1 MSDLLAP
8 QPAPVDTGHR
18 PCWPLVII
26 DVEANRRLDAATV
39 SLLVADMRARDT
51 FGRER
56 YGVPLTAHNGRDHLA
71 DAYQEALD
79 GCVYLR
85 AQIEEGSADSV
96 IAGRVILAYL
106 AAVRHAHDV
115 RSIIALRDPEKAK

>member
-1 MSDLLAP
+1 MSDLLTP

-18 PCWPLVII
+18 PCWPLVIV
-26 DVEANRRLDAATV
+26 DVGAAFRLDETVV
-39 SLLVADMRARDT
+39 SLLVADMRARDEQ
-51 FGRER
+51 GRAK
-56 YGVPLTAHNGRDHLA
+56 YGAPLTAHNGRDHLA

-106 AAVRHAHDV
+106 AAVRHAHDL
-115 RSIIALRDPEKAK
+115 RSIVAIRDSRNYK

>member
-1 MSDLLAP
+1 MSDLLTP

-18 PCWPLVII
+18 PRWPLVIV
-26 DVEANRRLDAATV
+26 DVEETRQLDATTV
-39 SLLVADMRARDT
+39 SLLVADMRARDEQ
-51 FGRER
+51 GRAK

-85 AQIEEGSADSV
+85 AHIEEGFNGYLVADR
-96 IAGRVILAYL
+96 AWDAYW
-106 AAVRHAHDV
+106 AAVRHAHDL
-115 RSIIALRDPEKAK
+115 RGIIALRDSEKAK